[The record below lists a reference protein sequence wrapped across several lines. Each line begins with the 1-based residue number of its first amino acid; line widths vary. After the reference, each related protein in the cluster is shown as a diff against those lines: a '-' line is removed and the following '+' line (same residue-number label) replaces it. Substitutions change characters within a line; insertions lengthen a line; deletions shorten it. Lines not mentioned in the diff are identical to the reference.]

1 MYTYPNTARDIDNL
15 QHSSKSE
22 IGLGNHRG
30 RCLKR
35 TCVHVR
41 KWKISKYCRFGADTA
56 IFRDKYVNT
65 VTDNTGQMWPR
76 FPWVRI
82 CTTCTISVVRNDK
95 NEYILCFFKQELCDK
110 CWISGKR
117 ARTYIILMWLHI
129 WAFMSMYCTHCK
141 VVVSP
146 SCYKPQSVWTSEANW
161 TEYIALYSQYATYRV
176 NLSSDKWRAPWMTR
190 KTDTR
195 IQSLGNIS

>member
-95 NEYILCFFKQELCDK
+95 NEYILCFFKQVLCDK
-110 CWISGKR
+110 CWISGKSC
-117 ARTYIILMWLHI
+117 AHIHNFNVVTYLSIYVH
-129 WAFMSMYCTHCK
+129 
-141 VVVSP
+141 V
-146 SCYKPQSVWTSEANW
+146 
-161 TEYIALYSQYATYRV
+161 LYSLQGCGVPQLLQAAV
-176 NLSSDKWRAPWMTR
+176 CVD
-190 KTDTR
+190 
-195 IQSLGNIS
+195 LGGQLDWIYSPLFTVCHI